1 MGLTFLISLDSR
13 RHLKIAL
20 VADWVRK
27 FLRHSDWFFVTLSCR
42 WCSQI
47 WLAIRFKI
55 TTAYPRVSLP
65 RIPVY
70 MRNVWAFSP
79 YIRPFRSRIYAF

>member
-55 TTAYPRVSLP
+55 TTAYSRVYLP

-70 MRNVWAFSP
+70 MRNVWALRS
-79 YIRPFRSRIYAF
+79 FRSRIYAF